1 MNPVNS
7 QMHNDKTYC
16 FARPQCVFAIATLIS
31 ALCGCAGA
39 PERGE
44 ERQETQLTPEIVAA
58 VAAVSS
64 SGIESRIRTLV
75 RFGTRHTLSETESE
89 TRGIGAAR
97 RWIERELR
105 RCSAE
110 NGGRLRVSLDE
121 HLSPAGARLPRA
133 AQVVNVV
140 ATLPGDDPQER
151 ERVLVVSGH
160 YDSRVTDVMNST
172 ADAPGANDDASG
184 VAAAM
189 EMACVMAGHHY
200 GATLVFMAVAGEEQ
214 GLLGSE
220 HWAEQARSSGVDV
233 EAMITNDIIG
243 SPVGDLGQRD
253 AQQVRLFA
261 DGLMPLL
268 QAVLGQPRPDG
279 VPDPGAAGAPT
290 LRAQI
295 LTQVRAG
302 GAADFPANQLGR
314 HVKEAGERYV
324 PNFKVNLIQRP
335 DRVLR
340 GGDHL
345 PFLARGYAAVRMTE
359 PFENF
364 DHQHQ
369 DVRIDAGRRYGDDL
383 EFVDPAYVADVTRV
397 NLAALATLALA
408 PRPPQN
414 VRVETIGL
422 GNDTTLRWQASTE
435 ANLSGYRVVWRDT
448 SSLVWQ
454 HSRDVGKVDVVTL
467 PISKDNVIFG
477 VQAIGSA
484 GTGRNVSLAR
494 FPLPLSR

>member
-1 MNPVNS
+1 MPHS
-7 QMHNDKTYC
+7 KIS
-16 FARPQCVFAIATLIS
+16 RS
-31 ALCGCAGA
+31 ALCLCVSIFTAEVASLSGCAGA
-39 PERGE
+39 PEMSE
-44 ERQETQLTPEIVAA
+44 ERQETRLTPEIVAA

-64 SGIESRIRTLV
+64 THIESRIRALAG
-75 RFGTRHTLSETESE
+75 FGTRHTLSETESE
-89 TRGIGAAR
+89 TRGVGAAR

-105 RCSAE
+105 RCSADA
-110 NGGRLRVSLDE
+110 GGRLRVSVDE

-140 ATLPGDDPQER
+140 ATLPGDDPQAR
-151 ERVLVVSGH
+151 ERILVVSGH
-160 YDSRVTDVMNST
+160 YDSRVTDVMNAT
-172 ADAPGANDDASG
+172 ADAPGADDDASG
-184 VAAAM
+184 VAAVM

-253 AQQVRLFA
+253 AYQVRLFA

-268 QAVLGQPRPDG
+268 QLALGQPRPDG
-279 VPDPGAAGAPT
+279 VPDPGAAGAPA

-314 HVKEAGERYV
+314 HIKEAGERYV
-324 PNFKVNLIQRP
+324 PGFKVNLIQRP
-335 DRVLR
+335 DRFLR

-369 DVRIDAGRRYGDDL
+369 DVRSDLGRQYGDNL
-383 EFVDPAYVADVTRV
+383 EFVDPSYVADVTRV

-414 VRVETIGL
+414 VRVETLGL
-422 GNDTTLRWQASTE
+422 GNDTKLRWQASTE
-435 ANLSGYRVVWRDT
+435 TNLTGYRVVWRET
-448 SSLVWQ
+448 GSPVWQ
-454 HSRDVGKVDVVTL
+454 HGRDVGKVDVVSI
-467 PISKDNVIFG
+467 PVSKDNVIFG

-484 GTGRNVSLAR
+484 GTGHNASLAS